1 MNLGS
6 SFYPRAWMVT
16 FLAIA
21 VAFLAP
27 LRADDSGTTVGP
39 AITDPAQVAQ
49 HYQQVAAAQKY
60 EDAQDNGVR
69 PRLEDMLSEWFQSLG
84 KHFGEL
90 RYTSS
95 MPAFESM
102 LMSVLV
108 IFALAVVA
116 YILLRITRMR
126 AWHWRELELL
136 ATPETKLRA
145 PEFYDE
151 DISQAVQAGDWHTA
165 WLATWRQFLSRLERR
180 SLVEADRTRTNRE
193 YLGQLRQQA
202 LPASAVPLLTTLV
215 DAYDRFIYG
224 RAPINEADWNDF
236 HERIEQAALLL
247 HLETKRTPSPE
258 PTA

>member
-1 MNLGS
+1 VNHGS
-6 SFYPRAWMVT
+6 SAGARAHMVIV
-16 FLAIA
+16 LAIA
-21 VAFLAP
+21 FTLLAP
-27 LRADDSGTTVGP
+27 LRADESNAP
-39 AITDPAQVAQ
+39 AAPAVTDPTQVAQ
-49 HYQQVAAAQKY
+49 HYQQVAAAPNY
-60 EDAQDNGVR
+60 DDAQDNGVR

-90 RYTSS
+90 RYASS

-126 AWHWRELELL
+126 AWRWRELELL
-136 ATPETKLRA
+136 ATPETKLRP

-202 LPASAVPLLTTLV
+202 LPASALPILTTLV
-215 DAYDRFIYG
+215 DAYDQFIYG
-224 RAPINEADWNDF
+224 RAPIGEADWNQF

-247 HLETKRTPSPE
+247 HLETKRVPTPE
-258 PTA
+258 ALA